1 MDKLEKIIIDNRNS
15 FDTLEPDNEHL
26 KRFEDRL
33 NNYNKKRNNFS
44 FTYLLKAASV
54 TILIGLSSLW
64 VYDNLISQ
72 NEKTLSNISPEYR
85 DVETYYTTQVNN
97 KINQINQINH
107 YNTEKQKELFKE
119 EFTDLDSLYI
129 NLQKELKTN
138 PNDERV
144 INAVIHHYQ
153 MKIDI
158 LNNILNYFNNVKQTK
173 TNKNENTQV

>member
-1 MDKLEKIIIDNRNS
+1 MDKLEKIIINNRNR
-15 FDTLEPDNEHL
+15 FDTLEPDDEHL
-26 KRFEDRL
+26 ERLEARL
-33 NNYNKKRNNFS
+33 NTFNKNHNYS
-44 FTYLLKAASV
+44 FAYFLRAASV
-54 TILIGLSSLW
+54 TILIALSS
-64 VYDNLISQ
+64 VFIYNNLTSG
-72 NEKTLSNISPEYR
+72 NKKTLSNISPEYR

-107 YNTEKQKELFKE
+107 YDTEKQKELFKE
-119 EFTDLDSLYI
+119 EFTNLDSLYI

-173 TNKNENTQV
+173 TNKNESTQI